1 MDMPLTEAQR
11 QLQDEFARYLQSLPF
26 DRTYWQRKEQDRE
39 WPTEF
44 CRSLAD
50 AGWLGALTPEE
61 FGGSGLGLTEG
72 CLIVEAIARYGGINA
87 STAVHTSIFG
97 LHPVTRYGS
106 DEQKRRVL
114 PRIAKGEFAAF
125 GLTEADSGFDSTRI
139 ATRAVR
145 QGNKWVL
152 NGSKVFCSRVRE
164 STMLLIA
171 ARTTPIE
178 EVARRTDG
186 ISLFIAELDWSTG
199 QIDAHEMLKMGRN
212 AVPTYQF
219 FMENWELPPDALV
232 GEEGKGFYHL
242 LDALNPER
250 IAVAAQC
257 VGLGLACV
265 EKAAAYSKERI
276 VFGRPIGQNQG
287 LQFPL
292 ADSYCKLQSAR
303 LLMYHAAQMFDTGK
317 PCGAEANMVKYLAAE
332 AGFEAADR
340 AVQTHG
346 GYGYV
351 SDFDVERFFRE
362 LRLMKIAPVSQ
373 EMVLNY
379 IAQHALDMPRSY

>member
-1 MDMPLTEAQR
+1 MDIHLTEGQAELQR
-11 QLQDEFARYLQSLPF
+11 AFVKFLEPLPF
-26 DRTYWQRKEQDRE
+26 DATYWRRKEQDRE

-44 CRSLAD
+44 CAALAE
-50 AGWLGALTPEE
+50 AGWLGALAPEAY
-61 FGGSGLGLTEG
+61 GGSGLGLTEG

-97 LHPVTRYGS
+97 LHPLTIYGS
-106 DEQKRRVL
+106 AEQKQRIL
-114 PRIAKGEFAAF
+114 PRIARGEFAAF

-139 ATRAVR
+139 KTRAERV
-145 QGNKWVL
+145 GDKWVL
-152 NGSKVFCSRVRE
+152 NGSKVYCSRVRQ
-164 STMLLIA
+164 STMILIA
-171 ARTTPIE
+171 ARTTSIE
-178 EVARRTDG
+178 SVSRKTDG
-186 ISLFIAELDWSTG
+186 ISLFIAELDWTTG

-219 FMENWELPPDALV
+219 FMNDWEIPANALV
-232 GEEGKGFYHL
+232 GEQDRGFYQL

-257 VGLGLACV
+257 VGLGLKCV
-265 EKAAAYSKERI
+265 EQAAAYSGERI

-287 LQFPL
+287 IQFPL
-292 ADSYCKLQSAR
+292 ADSYCKLQAAR
-303 LLMYHAAQMFDTGK
+303 LLTYHAASLFDQNK
-317 PCGAEANMVKYLAAE
+317 PCGAEANMAKYLAAE
-332 AGFEAADR
+332 AAFEAADR

-346 GYGYV
+346 GYGYIA
-351 SDFDVERFFRE
+351 DYDVERYFRE

-379 IAQHALDMPRSY
+379 VSQHVLGMPRSY